1 MKVIGAG
8 LPRTATLTQKVALEM
23 LGFRPCYHMVNVLGD
38 LSLAPEWAAA
48 FDGAADWEMIFGDS
62 QAAVDWPASFFW
74 RELVEYYQDAKVL
87 LSVRS
92 GESWANSI
100 KNTIWGIHFDD
111 VLPRHVSDAR
121 ASIDSGWHDYTKL
134 MKAMLRKSGLIGD
147 LTGPFDAQVVAA
159 AMERHNQE
167 VREAVPAGRLL
178 EWNPADGWEPLCEF
192 LELPV
197 PQWPIPHINDSAM
210 FAGRIVDGSLAALIA
225 WRGKQRAAAAK

>member
-100 KNTIWGIHFDD
+100 KNTIWGMYFDN
-111 VLPRHVSDAR
+111 VPARHLSDAR
-121 ASIDSGWHDYTKL
+121 ASMDPGWRDYTML

-147 LTGPFDAQVVAA
+147 LTGPFDAKVVAA
-159 AMERHNQE
+159 AMDRHNQE